1 MYITPRYLLAIIRIS
16 QSMAKFHFRDL
27 VSQSDVDQAIKLMD
41 FSFNTLESL
50 GDDQKSTQK
59 RTNNRDDKFSSV
71 INDIRSLLQAEDVK
85 SMNSHEILKKL
96 QNINWKYKNYTKDNI
111 MEVLNYYVKL
121 QVVYIDTQDK
131 VIFL

>member
-1 MYITPRYLLAIIRIS
+1 
-16 QSMAKFHFRDL
+16 
-27 VSQSDVDQAIKLMD
+27 VDQAIKLMD

-50 GDDQKSTQK
+50 TDDQKSTQK
-59 RTNNRDDKFSSV
+59 RTNGRDDKFSSV

-96 QNINWKYKNYTKDNI
+96 QNINWKYKQFTKDNI

-121 QVVYIDTQDK
+121 
-131 VIFL
+131 